1 MRRNLLVIILGIS
14 FLILMT
20 WLGTIITSII
30 PHRVTAS
37 TQTAQAGPYQI
48 TLQVHPNP
56 PLITQPATLTVQL
69 VNNTSQQPVT
79 NARVTLESDME
90 SMDMGTDQAY
100 ASLQGN
106 NIYVA
111 RLQFPM
117 SGLWQVRLNIAVPGS
132 QAVSAVFEVT
142 VRK

>member
-1 MRRNLLVIILGIS
+1 MRRNLLVIVLGIS

-37 TQTAQAGPYQI
+37 TQTAQAGPYQV

-69 VNNTSQQPVT
+69 ANHTSQQLVT
-79 NARVTLESDME
+79 NAHVTLASDME
-90 SMDMGTDQAY
+90 SMDMGTDQTN

-106 NIYVA
+106 NTYIA
-111 RLQFPM
+111 RVQFPM
-117 SGLWQVRLNIAVPGS
+117 SGLWQIRVNIAVPGS
-132 QAVSAVFEVT
+132 QTVSAVFEVT
-142 VRK
+142 VQ

>member
-1 MRRNLLVIILGIS
+1 MRRNLLVIVLGIS

-20 WLGTIITSII
+20 WIGTIITSII

-37 TQTAQAGPYQI
+37 TQTAQAGPYLV

-69 VNNTSQQPVT
+69 VNNASHEPVT
-79 NARVTLESDME
+79 NAQVTLESDME
-90 SMDMGTDQAY
+90 SMDMGTNQAD

-106 NIYVA
+106 SIYVA
-111 RLQFPM
+111 RVQFSM
-117 SGLWQVRLNIAVPGS
+117 SGLWQIRVDIAIPGS
-132 QAVSAVFEVT
+132 KTVSAVFEVT
-142 VRK
+142 AQ

>member
-1 MRRNLLVIILGIS
+1 MRRNLLVIVLGIS

-30 PHRVTAS
+30 PHRATAS
-37 TQTAQAGPYQI
+37 TQTAQAGPYQV

-69 VNNTSQQPVT
+69 ANNASQQPVT
-79 NARVTLESDME
+79 NAQVTLASDME
-90 SMDMGTDQAY
+90 SMDMGTDQTN

-106 NIYVA
+106 STYVA
-111 RLQFPM
+111 RVQFPM
-117 SGLWQVRLNIAVPGS
+117 SGLWQIQVNIAVPGS
-132 QAVSAVFEVT
+132 QTVSAVFEVNAQ
-142 VRK
+142 